1 MITGV
6 YRTAQ
11 FEIDGAN
18 RRFLCDGAELILEP
32 KVFSVILELLSRPS
46 DTISRDQ
53 LLDAVW
59 GHRYVTASTLSR
71 VIALARRA
79 FNDDAEQPRF
89 IQTVYG
95 FGYRFV
101 GPLEAATMAP
111 PEAPSR
117 FAPPPTARI
126 PARIEALIGR
136 EHELAVLDDLFSTQR
151 AVTLLGAGGMGK
163 TQCALEFARRQSA
176 QFADGV
182 WFFDL
187 APSQKA
193 DDWLLTLA
201 NTLGIPAA
209 SPPQLLQKITVA
221 IASRELFFVVDNCDR
236 IAEGAGAIVVQL
248 LRGAGRLRVLATS
261 QQQLNYLGEHVMRIP
276 SLLLPAEGAALSLKE
291 IEASPAVALLLA
303 RIKATQPNFILNA
316 SNAQTVAEIC
326 RQLDGMPLA
335 LELAAARF
343 SLLSAEQVLD
353 RLKDRFR
360 FLVSELAGRERRHR
374 NLSVLLDWSF
384 KLLSPQEQRLLTWL
398 SVCVQGWTVE
408 TAIHLGAAL
417 GNAPEN
423 TVDLLGG
430 LVNRSLVSADTA
442 LSPPRYR
449 LLESVREFGRV
460 RLRESEEEAQ
470 ADAAH
475 LDAIRQLCERARRE
489 MLTGR
494 MKEWV
499 AQLAHEHGNIES
511 AIEYAVTARG
521 NLKDA
526 WSIVGSLLFY
536 FKARGPYIAALR
548 WTRRALQ
555 PELSDDSQE
564 CGRAWLC
571 MGVVSFFL
579 AKLSGEQNFLDAI
592 RISSL
597 RDDAWGEACAR
608 AYYALWLINFE
619 RSAEAPA
626 QIGASAVLAERL
638 DDAWLRG
645 RVEISRAWVHLD
657 AGENAQAIRVLNPV
671 RRLSDDFDQHIYI
684 DIYLALANFHVGN
697 YAATARHCR
706 DALRESIEAGNW
718 RGVAGCVEQYAYVAQ
733 KIGSPS
739 EAARLLGVAEQAREF
754 TSAPLVRL
762 WVPIHEQ
769 MTRALRAD
777 LGSAAYDVAFAAG
790 RDARLEDAA
799 NEVMA
804 RLKDQVLLKTPA
816 GS

>member
-1 MITGV
+1 VITGV
-6 YRTAQ
+6 YRSAQ

-18 RRFLCDGAELILEP
+18 RRFLRDRVELTLEP

-46 DTISRDQ
+46 ETVTRDQ

-79 FNDDAEQPRF
+79 FNDDAEQPSF

-95 FGYRFV
+95 FGYRFI
-101 GPLEAATMAP
+101 GPIEAATAANA
-111 PEAPSR
+111 EAPSR
-117 FAPPPTARI
+117 FAPPPTACI
-126 PARIEALIGR
+126 PARIEVLIGR
-136 EHELAVLDDLFSTQR
+136 ERELAVLDELFSTQR

-163 TQCALEFARRQSA
+163 TQCALEFGRRQSA
-176 QFADGV
+176 RYADGV

-187 APSQKA
+187 APLQTA
-193 DDWLLTLA
+193 DDWLLALA
-201 NTLGIPAA
+201 STLGIPAA
-209 SPPQLLQKITVA
+209 SPPELLQKIIAA
-221 IASRELFFVVDNCDR
+221 IVPRELFFVVDNCDR
-236 IAEGAGAIVVQL
+236 IAEGAGAIVVEL
-248 LRGAGRLRVLATS
+248 LRAAGRLRVLATS
-261 QQQLNYLGEHVMRIP
+261 QQQLNYVGEHVMRIP
-276 SLLLPAEGAALSLKE
+276 SLALPAQGADSSLSE

-303 RIKATQPNFILNA
+303 RIKAIQPNFALNA
-316 SNAQTVAEIC
+316 SNAVTLAEIC

-343 SLLSAEQVLD
+343 SLLSAEQVLE

-360 FLVSELAGRERRHR
+360 FLASELAGRERRHR
-374 NLSVLLDWSF
+374 NLLLLLDWSF

-398 SVCVQGWTVE
+398 SVWVRGWTVE
-408 TAIHLGAAL
+408 TAIDLGAAL
-417 GNAPEN
+417 GNSPESI
-423 TVDLLGG
+423 VDLLSG

-460 RLRESEEEAQ
+460 RLRESDEDAQ
-470 ADAAH
+470 ANAAH
-475 LDAIRQLCERARRE
+475 LHAVQQLCERARRE
-489 MLTGR
+489 MLTGH

-499 AQLAHEHGNIES
+499 ARLEHEHGNIES
-511 AIEYAVTARG
+511 AIEYAVTTHG
-521 NLKDA
+521 NLKAA

-548 WTRRALQ
+548 WTQRALQ

-579 AKLSGEQNFLDAI
+579 AKLSGEQNFQDAI
-592 RISSL
+592 RIASL
-597 RDDAWGEACAR
+597 RQDAWGEGCAR

-619 RSAEAPA
+619 RSAEASE
-626 QIGASAVLAERL
+626 QITAAAALAERL
-638 DDAWLRG
+638 DDEWLRG
-645 RVEISRAWVHLD
+645 RVEVSRSWVHFD
-657 AGENAQAIRVLNPV
+657 AGDYAQAIRVLNPV

-684 DIYLALANFHVGN
+684 DIYLALANFHVGD
-697 YAATARHCR
+697 YAATAMHCR
-706 DALRESIEAGNW
+706 DALRGSIEAGNW
-718 RGVAGCVEQYAYVAQ
+718 RGVSGCVEQYAYVAQ
-733 KIGSPS
+733 KMGSPS
-739 EAARLLGVAEQAREF
+739 ESAKLLGVAERAREL

-762 WVPIHEQ
+762 WLPIHEQ
-769 MTRALRAD
+769 ITRALCAE
-777 LGSAAYDVAFAAG
+777 LGSAAYDEAFNAG

-804 RLKDQVLLKTPA
+804 RLKDQAQLKTPA